1 MSKVLVCRRALLP
14 HSETFIKQ
22 QILAYSRWEA
32 LLMGTH
38 HVAGVSLNGL
48 ATCMLYAS
56 EEGSSMPV
64 KAYRKLLG
72 QLDLAPRDAVRRL
85 EAQRAS
91 LIHVHFGTDA
101 VAYWPFIRNLELP
114 IFITLHGY
122 DIQIERSWWESGG
135 GGWLM
140 RNYPQRLLALSRH
153 PLVRFVAVSN
163 AIRERAIEYGI
174 PAEKITIVHIGID
187 CNEFVAGSLPV
198 AERLPRVLFVGRLV
212 EKKGCEYLI
221 RAMKA
226 VRSAMSG
233 ADLVVA
239 GDGPLREPLK
249 QLAKRLGVRATFLG
263 SVTPSEVRTQL
274 ASARV
279 FCLPSVRAANG
290 DAEGFGLV
298 LLEAQAS
305 GVPVVT
311 SAVGGA
317 QEGILEGV
325 TGYSFEEKDVAS
337 LSEKISR
344 LLTDDALASA
354 MSLASPHFIRER
366 FDIRRLTARL
376 ESLYDAE
383 DHATMRTGL
392 Q

>member
-32 LLMGTH
+32 LLVGTH
-38 HVAGVSLNGL
+38 QVAGVSLNGL
-48 ATCMLYAS
+48 ATRMLYAS
-56 EEGSSMPV
+56 EEGSSMPI

-72 QLDLAPRDAVRRL
+72 QLDIAPRDAVRRL

-153 PLVRFVAVSN
+153 PLVCFVAVSN
-163 AIRERAIEYGI
+163 AIRERAIEYGL
-174 PAEKITIVHIGID
+174 PAAKIAVVHIGVD

-198 AERLPRVLFVGRLV
+198 AERPPRVLFVGRLV

-221 RAMKA
+221 RAMKL
-226 VRSAMSG
+226 VQGGVSG

-239 GDGPLREPLK
+239 GDGPLREPLE
-249 QLAKRLGVRATFLG
+249 QLAEKLGVRATFLG

-274 ASARV
+274 ANARV

-325 TGYSFEEKDVAS
+325 TGYSFEEKDVAG
-337 LSEKISR
+337 LSKKIIR
-344 LLTDDALASA
+344 LLTDDALASE
-354 MSLASPHFIRER
+354 MSLASPRFILER

-376 ESLYDAE
+376 ESLYDAGGQ
-383 DHATMRTGL
+383 ASMRAGL